1 MNNFSRRIYTF
12 SLLMND
18 LGFLTKNIPFIIKS
32 ARKKLVS
39 KQLSEK
45 IMLVVTAVNGC
56 VYCEWFHAKMAKRS
70 GISNSEI
77 HDLLN
82 SQFAVSAKEDEV
94 QALLYAQ
101 HYTETNRKP
110 DPQMRQEFTKT
121 YGKDRAK
128 AIELNIR
135 AIWFG
140 NLSGNTF
147 DAYRSRRK
155 GKKAENSNAVF
166 EFIFY
171 VISYPIL
178 APLLPILK
186 KKGKATI

>member
-12 SLLMND
+12 SYLMKD
-18 LGFLTKNIPFIIKS
+18 IGFLLKNIPFIIKAS
-32 ARKKLVS
+32 RKKLVN
-39 KQLSEK
+39 KQLTEK

-70 GISNSEI
+70 GISNAEI

-82 SQFAVSAKEDEV
+82 SQFNVTSKEAEIP
-94 QALLYAQ
+94 ALLYAQ
-101 HYTETNRKP
+101 HYAETNRNPEK
-110 DPQMRQEFTKT
+110 QMYNEFVEY
-121 YGKDRAK
+121 YGINKAR

-147 DAYRSRRK
+147 DAFRSRQK
-155 GKKAENSNAVF
+155 GQKAKNSNAIF
-166 EFIFY
+166 EFFFFLF
-171 VISYPIL
+171 SYPVL
-178 APLLPILK
+178 APLLPVLK
-186 KKGKATI
+186 RKKMIS

>member
-1 MNNFSRRIYTF
+1 MNNFPRRIYTF
-12 SLLMND
+12 SYLIND
-18 LGFLTKNIPFIIKS
+18 IGFLIKNIPFIIKS
-32 ARKKLVS
+32 SRQKLVS
-39 KQLSEK
+39 KQLMER

-77 HDLLN
+77 HNLLN
-82 SQFAVSAKEDEV
+82 SQFKVSSNEEEI

-101 HYTETNRKP
+101 HYAETNRNPEK
-110 DPQMRQEFTKT
+110 QMRNQFVEQ
-121 YGKDRAK
+121 YGIDKSR

-135 AIWFG
+135 TIWFG

-147 DAYRSRRK
+147 DAYGSRRK
-155 GKKAENSNAVF
+155 GQKAENSNVVF
-166 EFIFY
+166 EFFFYIF
-171 VISYPIL
+171 SYPIL

-186 KKGKATI
+186 RRKMI